1 MYMITGIHMYYW
13 VVIYTSFYT
22 SSWKSQ
28 YTMYMV
34 GGVTIYDVYS

>member
-1 MYMITGIHMYYW
+1 MYMITGILLGG
-13 VVIYTSFYT
+13 YTSFYT